1 MVSLTNK
8 KFFLLGSFV
17 VLLLSIFAFGHQAS
31 ALDCMA
37 DAKSK
42 YGSGFVDM
50 HYEVFNTRCSGIG
63 YDGRYGTAVPEY
75 EEYPEWTRLPGDT
88 LSFTIRR
95 IIYSA
100 KVDSVSSDGGCIES
114 NDSNVSIT
122 GTTTKLLT
130 LKSGTKRTYISSD
143 KDVIF
148 LDGASIKNSW
158 SNWSAGGTA
167 TVTINSSALSASVG
181 DSSGLVSTG
190 FSYTTYLVC
199 HDDRANNNTM
209 YYKFYK
215 ITNIEHGSAKATYS
229 GTDYNSTSTS
239 QSSPITVSDG
249 SITFTHQLKR
259 NDGWTA
265 PSSASLSDV
274 YKRKITSGSTT
285 ASEDSSWKNITLAS
299 GGTYANVTDSIA
311 ISSLNLSPNVATQ
324 VCSTVTHRKVK
335 GFYGHQAK
343 NDSTTN
349 VDTSTICIWVK
360 DDRIMVE
367 PGSRSYVHNSIES
380 KTVTHT
386 EGSGTLSSMGGS
398 RAATKKFTFSFTH
411 QLKLQGLAGY
421 AYDIDY
427 YVERSTNGG
436 ASYSAVTGGGSASSP
451 NRASSVYPSIGGIPS
466 GNDAYY
472 TVMTNNWVSDD
483 ISRGGSTPTVCERI
497 TFKPKKV
504 EIKMSTGSTTVKD
517 ASWQSSTVCTK
528 VERRRPKEPEIS
540 ATCKV
545 IVDGQENPTDV
556 IYNTHA
562 NFQFQFGFNL
572 STSLGYTLGTNYTI
586 KRSVDGGA
594 YTNVNANP
602 IYVTAPKN
610 GISDSPLVSVEEGK
624 SKRICE
630 TININPFK
638 YTVHLND
645 NGTDDGSPEAQ
656 TGGKDAATC
665 CATVAR
671 PKREPRDDGEIIV
684 YSESSGKLDKE
695 NETGGYESTQDAWLM
710 KTTSADITYTHKLW
724 RKAEKHTGD
733 GTHQAAVTS
742 PAEDVT
748 VRYRF
753 ADPATNFASTSITNA
768 HTSVI
773 ATNTENSKYSFNSN
787 RTDNLLNANTLAR
800 AEVVGVKNEYCQSVS
815 YVSEKYTLRGI
826 YWQVDGQIYTG
837 DPSLQGTEA
846 PVSKDIVGKSVKGC
860 VNVVRPYNFKIDSIE
875 PSAKTKTSSTIP
887 ANAGQEIEAEYT
899 INVGKNDQNYMITDI
914 PQSDVKHISFVLN
927 GTPTNGALSGGKAES
942 GTTPCTFFANKLGQ
956 TMDTA
961 TPCDDSTSSG
971 PLSDH
976 NGTAYY
982 TDGSYKITH
991 RYSTV
996 IPKLDISKKFCLAIA
1011 VMPSSSNPN
1020 GSYGFTAPTNTI
1032 DTNYTISD
1040 ATCYNVGKFP
1050 TVQVWG
1056 GSIYTSGGTDTSTTS
1071 IKEGNLNHIFG
1082 SWDDYLIIAKGKVSK
1097 TASGAALISGLTDFS
1112 DCKISPLT
1120 VSNSSCRD
1128 TDGELGHSNIEI
1140 VDRVM
1145 SGIKTRYIDGTGKY
1159 ATLSKVGDGGAYV
1172 VDRSVVSEALS
1183 YYPILLYNSDSSK
1196 NVYIT
1201 QDVDTG
1207 FTTRAYKTFAIP
1219 QVIIYTTGNIY
1230 IDPSVKR
1237 VDAWLL
1243 AGGEIKTCANGS
1255 GTNIRT
1261 TADSDRCDNGLRITG
1276 PIVASKVSFDRTYG
1290 GDNAKDTVKEPAEI
1304 VDLNPGAYLFGA
1316 NEATDHAQPITTYIH
1331 ELPPRY

>member
-1 MVSLTNK
+1 MGSAKAKFGDNYVNTYNTAFTTRCNQGISDGPYTYGFAAPIGTN
-8 KFFLLGSFV
+8 FQHTTALSGGSF
-17 VLLLSIFAFGHQAS
+17 
-31 ALDCMA
+31 
-37 DAKSK
+37 
-42 YGSGFVDM
+42 
-50 HYEVFNTRCSGIG
+50 
-63 YDGRYGTAVPEY
+63 
-75 EEYPEWTRLPGDT
+75 
-88 LSFTIRR
+88 SFDIQR
-95 IIYSA
+95 IIYSGRCEKNKKGKCYA
-100 KVDSVSSDGGCIES
+100 GSDEWGS
-114 NDSNVSIT
+114 YTSKDSNVTFGDDEIACKT
-122 GTTTKLLT
+122 DG
-130 LKSGTKRTYISSD
+130 SGTSKWYGCSGFEVTVSNGAIVSADGDPVEQNFAFSSCYHGKNCMDNTLYYKVYKGTEVHHDTPNGSYGSTTFTGSSTSSSSPIVVADGKLVFNHYLSRKDGWSSPTTASLTSVFKRKFTLDDSATSTGADSGWQSVSLSKPNGTNKTVSHEINISSLSLQPNTP
-143 KDVIF
+143 KKVC
-148 LDGASIKNSW
+148 SILTHRKYKSISGNSW
-158 SNWSAGGTA
+158 SKDN
-167 TVTINSSALSASVG
+167 
-181 DSSGLVSTG
+181 
-190 FSYTTYLVC
+190 TT
-199 HDDRANNNTM
+199 DT
-209 YYKFYK
+209 
-215 ITNIEHGSAKATYS
+215 
-229 GTDYNSTSTS
+229 
-239 QSSPITVSDG
+239 
-249 SITFTHQLKR
+249 
-259 NDGWTA
+259 
-265 PSSASLSDV
+265 
-274 YKRKITSGSTT
+274 
-285 ASEDSSWKNITLAS
+285 ED
-299 GGTYANVTDSIA
+299 
-311 ISSLNLSPNVATQ
+311 
-324 VCSTVTHRKVK
+324 
-335 GFYGHQAK
+335 
-343 NDSTTN
+343 
-349 VDTSTICIWVK
+349 STICVWVK

-517 ASWQSSTVCTK
+517 ASWQSSTVCAK

-624 SKRICE
+624 SKRVCE

-684 YSESSGKLDKE
+684 YSESSGKLDQE
-695 NETGGYESTQDAWLM
+695 NQTGGYESTQDAWLM

-846 PVSKDIVGKSVKGC
+846 PVSKDVVGKSVKGC
-860 VNVVRPYNFKIDSIE
+860 VNVIRPYNFKIDSIE

-899 INVGKNDQNYMITDI
+899 INVGKNDQNYMITDV

-1011 VMPSSSNPN
+1011 VKPSSSNPN
-1020 GSYGFTAPTNTI
+1020 GSYGFTTPTNTL

-1071 IKEGNLNHIFG
+1071 VKEGNLNHIFG

-1120 VSNSSCRD
+1120 VSNSACRD

-1261 TADSDRCDNGLRITG
+1261 TADSDRCDNGLHITG

-1290 GDNAKDTVKEPAEI
+1290 GDNAKGTVKEPAEI